1 MYNVIA
7 VYGTDSTVH
16 VVIVL
21 RYTPGMV
28 SMGVTSSTSTHI
40 HYIYTS
46 MDIALDPL
54 AWSSAS
60 SMCIDVSV
68 IHVYIPLDHYTVG
81 CTLDPLAWSSASN
94 MCCVLVLY
102 SLATACIHLGLHIH

>member
-1 MYNVIA
+1 
-7 VYGTDSTVH
+7 
-16 VVIVL
+16 
-21 RYTPGMV
+21 
-28 SMGVTSSTSTHI
+28 MGVTSSTSTHI

-68 IHVYIPLDHYTVG
+68 IELQYHYTTLYVG
-81 CTLDPLAWSSASN
+81 YTLDPLAWSSVSN
-94 MCCVLVLY
+94 MCCVVVLY
-102 SLATACIHLGLHIH
+102 SMATACIHLGLHIH